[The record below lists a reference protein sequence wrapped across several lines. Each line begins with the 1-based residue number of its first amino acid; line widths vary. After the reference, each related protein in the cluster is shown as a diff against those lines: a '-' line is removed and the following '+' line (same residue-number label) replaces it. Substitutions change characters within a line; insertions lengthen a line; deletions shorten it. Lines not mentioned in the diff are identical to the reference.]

1 MTVILSGILSAM
13 PWGLA
18 EADTY
23 RESPMLAMRVA
34 AGELPP
40 IGERLPRDPMVV
52 HPYERIGAYG
62 GQMRVVTG
70 KVNALNETQF
80 MLYTPLLRF
89 ASDGRTI
96 VPNVARHWEASDD
109 ATSFTFYLRKG
120 MRWSDGVPVTS
131 EDVRF
136 AWEDVLLHKAITP
149 VLPNFMPR
157 LRPAPRTVIGHDSC
171 ASKPGWPPPRPAT
184 PRWPSRSCRA
194 SRPARSTTW
203 NGPDTNWR
211 AAK

>member
-1 MTVILSGILSAM
+1 MAYTLLHHSWLGFQGEGPCRAPLRFMAVILSGILSAM
-13 PWGLA
+13 AWGLA
-18 EADTY
+18 EAGTY

-109 ATSFTFYLRKG
+109 ATSFTFYF
-120 MRWSDGVPVTS
+120 SDFFP
-131 EDVRF
+131 
-136 AWEDVLLHKAITP
+136 
-149 VLPNFMPR
+149 
-157 LRPAPRTVIGHDSC
+157 
-171 ASKPGWPPPRPAT
+171 
-184 PRWPSRSCRA
+184 
-194 SRPARSTTW
+194 
-203 NGPDTNWR
+203 
-211 AAK
+211 